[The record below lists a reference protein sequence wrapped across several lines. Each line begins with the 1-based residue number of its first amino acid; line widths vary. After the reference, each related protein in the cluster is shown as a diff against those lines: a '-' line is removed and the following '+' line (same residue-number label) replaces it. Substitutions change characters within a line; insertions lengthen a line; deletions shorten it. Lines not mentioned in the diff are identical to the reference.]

1 MAHVVFV
8 VVSGSPLFL
17 RELAAAVLVVL
28 VVSVLPAVSMV
39 LLIEVLSTLAAGRTL
54 VFIAVGLLAVMWLLV
69 DLVAL

>member
-1 MAHVVFV
+1 MVHVVFV
-8 VVSGSPLFL
+8 VVSGNPLFL

-39 LLIEVLSTLAAGRTL
+39 LLTAVLSTPAAGRTL